1 MDIIDIEGIGPVY
14 KEKLNAA
21 GIATAEDLL
30 AKGAK
35 PKGRAELEAATG
47 IRGTLL
53 LNWVNMADLARIKGV
68 GEEYSELLHQAG
80 VDTVVELAKRVP
92 ANLHAKLTETAN
104 QKNLVR
110 AVPSLSQVKKWVAEA
125 KTLPRVVE
133 H

>member
-1 MDIIDIEGIGPVY
+1 M
-14 KEKLNAA
+14 KR
-21 GIATAEDLL
+21 L
-30 AKGAK
+30 AS
-35 PKGRAELEAATG
+35 EASLTG

-110 AVPSLSQVKKWVAEA
+110 AVPSLSQVEKWVAEA
-125 KTLPRVVE
+125 KTLPRVIE